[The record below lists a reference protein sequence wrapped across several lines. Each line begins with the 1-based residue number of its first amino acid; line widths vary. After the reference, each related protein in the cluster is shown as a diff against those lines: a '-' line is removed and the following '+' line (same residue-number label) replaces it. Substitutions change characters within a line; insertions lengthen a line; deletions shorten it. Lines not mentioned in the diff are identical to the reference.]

1 MSPRARTALLALGL
15 TTFFV
20 LISFPYGRYGAW
32 FAARLG
38 ASLGVQVRASEVTPS
53 FSWGGPVLRAS
64 QVTVQLQDGHRFDL
78 DELRVR
84 PALSLSWLWLDP
96 AVRIWLESADG
107 QVDGTFWLGESSS
120 FRGQLLD
127 VDLGV
132 LADGAAPEGFE
143 LRGRA
148 EIELDVESGPEGLRG
163 VVDLEAREGSVAFPP
178 YGLPVPFE
186 ELRGRFELDPAS
198 GVRVTAFELEDPALS
213 LHAEGTLG
221 AQPTLAQGQLDLQG
235 ELEVRNPGLRAVLAD
250 AVRLDREGHAQLRLQ
265 GTLTRPI
272 LR

>member
-1 MSPRARTALLALGL
+1 VSPRARTALLALGL

-38 ASLGVQVRASEVTPS
+38 ASLGAHVRAVEVAPS
-53 FSWGGPVLRAS
+53 LSWGGPVLRAS
-64 QVTVQLQDGHRFDL
+64 QVTVQLQDGTRFDL

-84 PALSLSWLWLDP
+84 PAVSISWLWLDP
-96 AVRIWLESADG
+96 AVRVWLESADG
-107 QVDGTFWLGESSS
+107 QVDGTFWLGESSGFS
-120 FRGQLLD
+120 GQLKD
-127 VDLGV
+127 VDLEV
-132 LADGAAPEGFE
+132 LADGAAPEGVE

-148 EIELDVESGPEGLRG
+148 DAELDVESGPEGLRG
-163 VVDLEAREGSVAFPP
+163 VVNLDARKGSVAFPP

-186 ELRGRFELDPAS
+186 ELRGRFELDPES
-198 GVRVTAFELEDPALS
+198 GVRVTTFELEDPALS

-221 AQPTLAQGQLDLQG
+221 AEPSLEQGRLDLQG

>member
-1 MSPRARTALLALGL
+1 MSPRARTALFALGL

-32 FAARLG
+32 LASRLG
-38 ASLGVQVRASEVTPS
+38 ASLGADVRALEVVPS
-53 FSWGGPVLRAS
+53 LSWGGPVLRAS
-64 QVTVQLQDGHRFDL
+64 QVTVQLQDGRRL
-78 DELRVR
+78 DFEELRVR
-84 PALSLSWLWLDP
+84 PAVSTSWLWLDP
-96 AVRIWLESADG
+96 ALRIWIESADG

-120 FRGQLLD
+120 FSGELKD
-127 VDLGV
+127 VDVEV
-132 LADGAAPEGFE
+132 LASHAAPDGLD

-148 EIELDVESGPEGLRG
+148 DVELDVESGPEGLLG
-163 VVDLEAREGSVAFPP
+163 VVSLEAREGSVAFPP

-186 ELRGRFELDPAS
+186 ELRGRFELDPES
-198 GVRVTAFELEDPALS
+198 GVRVTVFELEDPALS

-221 AQPTLAQGQLDLQG
+221 AEPSLEQGRLDLQG
-235 ELEVRNPGLRAVLAD
+235 ELEVRNPGMRAVLAD

-265 GTLTRPI
+265 GTLSRPI